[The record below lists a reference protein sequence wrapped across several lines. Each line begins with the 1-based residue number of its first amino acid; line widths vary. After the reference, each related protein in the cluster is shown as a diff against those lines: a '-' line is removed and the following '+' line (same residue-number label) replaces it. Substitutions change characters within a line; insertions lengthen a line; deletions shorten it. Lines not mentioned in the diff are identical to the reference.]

1 MSVLGVIL
9 VRIHSESR
17 KILTRITSNTDT
29 FYAVLAFELFKSESS
44 FSNSSLDIDKESN
57 NFIDFTVNKI
67 QVFLISN
74 TWWLVFHWTYQ
85 KICPT
90 FSNVYYS
97 HSGLLT
103 TSFHF
108 LIKYQ
113 RISFFEI
120 FIKSMKRVHQWL

>member
-1 MSVLGVIL
+1 MSVFGVIL
-9 VRIHSESR
+9 VRIHSECR

-29 FYAVLAFELFKSESS
+29 FYAVLTFELFKFESF

-57 NFIDFTVNKI
+57 NFIEFTVNK
-67 QVFLISN
+67 VFLISN

>member
-1 MSVLGVIL
+1 MSVFGVIL

-85 KICPT
+85 NICPT

-120 FIKSMKRVHQWL
+120 FIKSMKRVHQCL